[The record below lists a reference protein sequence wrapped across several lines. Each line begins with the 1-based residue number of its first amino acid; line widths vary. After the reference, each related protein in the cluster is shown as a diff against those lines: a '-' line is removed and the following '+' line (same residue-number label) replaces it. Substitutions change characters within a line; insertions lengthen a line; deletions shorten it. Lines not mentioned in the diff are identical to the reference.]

1 MCTLYYSF
9 MYTCL
14 AGGRIHYLAG
24 KVFLQLVRA
33 RSVFPNTRVN
43 VADKWEANRRKLA
56 KSEIVSTTADRT
68 SQCMC
73 F

>member
-1 MCTLYYSF
+1 MHFVLFLYVHMFGGKSDTLFGGKSV
-9 MYTCL
+9 L
-14 AGGRIHYLAG
+14 AAG
-24 KVFLQLVRA
+24 P
-33 RSVFPNTRVN
+33 RSVFPNTRVK

-56 KSEIVSTTADRT
+56 KSEIVSTTANRT